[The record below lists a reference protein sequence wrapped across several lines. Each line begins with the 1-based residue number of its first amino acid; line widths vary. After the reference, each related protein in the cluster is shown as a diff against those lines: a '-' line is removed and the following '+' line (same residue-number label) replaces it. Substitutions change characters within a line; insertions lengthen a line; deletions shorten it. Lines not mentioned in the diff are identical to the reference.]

1 MLRRCWEITLSSFR
15 VIHFNLRST
24 ISIACDFNEV
34 FAIERQSSRALLI
47 TANDF
52 VSFVS
57 TRCLR
62 SEQAKIIGSSV
73 IGGKRASIT
82 LFRHHFRLS
91 RLSSHEKSY
100 FDETSLSSLSLSL
113 SNLSTIRCISF
124 TSAPIFPLSFFSSR
138 ATEGCRRISPLE
150 GVRTEGNE
158 EKKRVPL
165 TRCSN
170 RRLCCFSSNL
180 RVAVVY
186 RTRIHHARK
195 IINKAKGYTIRS
207 RRNFNLSTGEYCDF
221 WMWLTRERVTM
232 PR

>member
-113 SNLSTIRCISF
+113 S
-124 TSAPIFPLSFFSSR
+124 PIFPPSVAFHLLPLRFFLFHSSR
-138 ATEGCRRISPLE
+138 
-150 GVRTEGNE
+150 
-158 EKKRVPL
+158 RVPL
-165 TRCSN
+165 KAVDEY
-170 RRLCCFSSNL
+170 RLWRAFE
-180 RVAVVY
+180 
-186 RTRIHHARK
+186 RK
-195 IINKAKGYTIRS
+195 ETKKKNV
-207 RRNFNLSTGEYCDF
+207 FL
-221 WMWLTRERVTM
+221 
-232 PR
+232 